1 MSKQILAAA
10 TAAVGLVLLAGV
22 SRALSAADEGPI
34 PPLTVRCYYN
44 GQTCDYSEERY
55 GHWDDC
61 DTTYPH
67 TDIFT
72 VTARSICGKYNEPA

>member
-22 SRALSAADEGPI
+22 SRTLSAADEDAI
-34 PPLTVRCYYN
+34 PPLTVKCYYD
-44 GQTCDYSEERY
+44 GQTCDYPEERY
-55 GHWDDC
+55 GHWSDC

-67 TDIFT
+67 ASIFT
-72 VTARSICGKYNEPA
+72 VTARAICDKYNHP